1 MPATFRRPFPHTT
14 ELTGYRRQR
23 LDDQRPHPHG
33 HYRSERDFYRVAAS
47 HQGFCGGYWTGEAV
61 DRHDLVR
68 LEPSQLQQNGL
79 GLCLGDQIGV
89 LYEGRWV
96 AGFVGV
102 IGDPFDAWSTM
113 LSAST
118 EVLEVNGEVLKV
130 TGPPISSDLSPLVPS
145 PSIRERT
152 YGPDADGTYSNWK
165 QFSYPPPDAPFID
178 ITVSVADGQGM
189 TGDRLELR
197 EFLADPRKW
206 RDNFCCS
213 FYVVRLYQPEW
224 DTFLREIDGATVVIN
239 RETKEVLRRLSTSP
253 SQQEAFLQRM
263 PVQRRYPEE
272 SVGRN
277 CGRSGR
283 RDGLYGSRSQRE
295 PSRNR
300 WSASRM
306 PSDGSCRQEAPR
318 FTFSGGTFR
327 GCPVGPNYKPASKSQ
342 KPVVELKS
350 ASKSET
356 AVPSKPMV
364 ELKSAVKSKPDVELK
379 STVKPAPVIRLQA
392 HRLLRLANRRLAA
405 LDAARAVDR
414 SFDRGYADLNR
425 SCAALNAQ
433 LDRLESGESVS
444 DADLSQSILV
454 LSTSLSK
461 SQSAVQSMSAAKSET
476 VVKSEPTVV
485 SKPVAKSKPAVVSTP
500 AVTPKPA
507 VKLPCDPPA
516 LRLARPPTELL
527 SPVRSQSEVA
537 SVSLVAPPPVVELP
551 PRPAS
556 APNRQDAI
564 GFAEGWTSRTSRARR
579 EPSPTSD
586 DPHSSA
592 VADCVKKYV
601 KVQPRPQHRARPRR
615 LRASSH
621 ASKKDG
627 DQFHAARQTSLP
639 VGTTARRQFD
649 GRSLDRRDERC
660 RGKSGRPPSTRPPS
674 ATFMASDDEVFFRDD
689 GLAYRWGALSMD
701 PKLVDSFSHSSLTL
715 VADPLVESEVTP
727 VSVPTTP
734 RVRKPLT
741 ITKPPLDT
749 STTATQ
755 VVPAPISADV
765 TGDVPPPP
773 TDLGHHSPEG
783 VGDVEDRVPEG
794 AVGSTV
800 DPSVVASTKAAVAI
814 SSRRASTAP
823 AIVSEGARAE
833 QGPIGGAVSPGDAI
847 RRLFHGNLP
856 WK

>member
-277 CGRSGR
+277 YGRSGH

-356 AVPSKPMV
+356 AVESEPMV
-364 ELKSAVKSKPDVELK
+364 ELK
-379 STVKPAPVIRLQA
+379 PV
-392 HRLLRLANRRLAA
+392 
-405 LDAARAVDR
+405 V
-414 SFDRGYADLNR
+414 
-425 SCAALNAQ
+425 
-433 LDRLESGESVS
+433 
-444 DADLSQSILV
+444 
-454 LSTSLSK
+454 
-461 SQSAVQSMSAAKSET
+461 
-476 VVKSEPTVV
+476 
-485 SKPVAKSKPAVVSTP
+485 KSKPAVVSEPVVESKPAVASTP
-500 AVTPKPA
+500 ALASKPVVKSKPAVAPTSVVNPKSADGPVSSFLKFVQSLADPTPAAAVPKPA
-507 VKLPCDPPA
+507 VKSPSVVQSTPAVKSKSAVSPKPAA
-516 LRLARPPTELL
+516 LR
-527 SPVRSQSEVA
+527 SPVQSK
-537 SVSLVAPPPVVELP
+537 SNIDSTSLVAPTPVVELP
-551 PRPAS
+551 PRPAA
-556 APNRQDAI
+556 APDQQDAI

-586 DPHSSA
+586 NLHSLA
-592 VADCVKKYV
+592 VAECVKKYV
-601 KVQPRPQHRARPRR
+601 KVQPRHKPRPRPRR
-615 LRASSH
+615 LRATSH

-660 RGKSGRPPSTRPPS
+660 RGKSGRPPTTRPPS
-674 ATFMASDDEVFFRDD
+674 ATFMASDDEVFFNADD
-689 GLAYRWGALSMD
+689 GQAYCWGALSMD
-701 PKLVDSFSHSSLTL
+701 PKLVDSFLHSSLTL
-715 VADPLVESEVTP
+715 VADPVVESVVTP

-734 RVRKPLT
+734 RVRKPLS
-741 ITKPPLDT
+741 ITKPSSVT
-749 STTATQ
+749 SPTATPVVPAPVSADDIGDVQPPSSELVIHSSEGVDAVAAQ
-755 VVPAPISADV
+755 VVPAPERVA
-765 TGDVPPPP
+765 T
-773 TDLGHHSPEG
+773 EN
-783 VGDVEDRVPEG
+783 RVPEG
-794 AVGSTV
+794 AVDSTV
-800 DPSVVASTKAAVAI
+800 DPTSAASTKAAVTT
-814 SSRRASTAP
+814 SSRRASKAP
-823 AIVSEGARAE
+823 AIVSEGACADQGTMAVNPRA
-833 QGPIGGAVSPGDAI
+833 AI
-847 RRLFHGNLP
+847 SRFFIESLRLPP
-856 WK
+856 WMSK

>member
-79 GLCLGDQIGV
+79 GLCLGDQIAV
-89 LYEGRWV
+89 LHKGRWV

-102 IGDPFDAWSTM
+102 IGDPDDAWSTM
-113 LSAST
+113 LSAPAVSYEQNGDLT
-118 EVLEVNGEVLKV
+118 ALPLDDPARSRIPTSLRTTLVLEAVEFQHLFWEGL
-130 TGPPISSDLSPLVPS
+130 PLPRRGNN
-145 PSIRERT
+145 PKIT
-152 YGPDADGTYSNWK
+152 CI
-165 QFSYPPPDAPFID
+165 PPPNEPFID
-178 ITVSVADGQGM
+178 ITVSVADGQGIS
-189 TGDRLELR
+189 GRLLDERQL
-197 EFLADPRKW
+197 LTDPRNW
-206 RDNFCCS
+206 RNNFCCS
-213 FYVVRLYQPEW
+213 YDVVRVFRSELH
-224 DTFLREIDGATVVIN
+224 FLREIDGATVVIN

-253 SQQEAFLQRM
+253 SQQEAFLLRM

-277 CGRSGR
+277 YGRSGH

-295 PSRNR
+295 PSRNQ

-306 PSDGSCRQEAPR
+306 PSDDSSNRSCRQEAPR

-342 KPVVELKS
+342 KPVAELKS

-356 AVPSKPMV
+356 AVESEPMV
-364 ELKSAVKSKPDVELK
+364 ELK
-379 STVKPAPVIRLQA
+379 PV
-392 HRLLRLANRRLAA
+392 
-405 LDAARAVDR
+405 V
-414 SFDRGYADLNR
+414 
-425 SCAALNAQ
+425 
-433 LDRLESGESVS
+433 
-444 DADLSQSILV
+444 
-454 LSTSLSK
+454 
-461 SQSAVQSMSAAKSET
+461 
-476 VVKSEPTVV
+476 
-485 SKPVAKSKPAVVSTP
+485 KSKPAVVSEPVVESKPAVASTP
-500 AVTPKPA
+500 ALASKPVVKSKPAVAPTSVVNPKSADGPVSSFLKFVQSLADPTPAAAVPKPA
-507 VKLPCDPPA
+507 VKSPSVVQSTPA
-516 LRLARPPTELL
+516 VK
-527 SPVRSQSEVA
+527 SKSDIDSE
-537 SVSLVAPPPVVELP
+537 SLVAPPPVVELP
-551 PRPAS
+551 PRPAA
-556 APNRQDAI
+556 APDQHDAI

-586 DPHSSA
+586 DLHSLA
-592 VADCVKKYV
+592 VAECVKKYV
-601 KVQPRPQHRARPRR
+601 KVQQCHKPRPRPRR
-615 LRASSH
+615 LRATSH

-701 PKLVDSFSHSSLTL
+701 PKLVGSFSHSSLTL
-715 VADPLVESEVTP
+715 VADPLVESAVTP

-741 ITKPPLDT
+741 ITKPPSVT
-749 STTATQ
+749 STTATP
-755 VVPAPISADV
+755 VVPAPISAEHI
-765 TGDVPPPP
+765 GDVPPPP
-773 TDLGHHSPEG
+773 TVLGHHSPEG

-800 DPSVVASTKAAVAI
+800 DPSAVASTKAAVDI
-814 SSRRASTAP
+814 GSRRASAAP

-847 RRLFHGNLP
+847 RRFFHGNLP
-856 WK
+856 WT